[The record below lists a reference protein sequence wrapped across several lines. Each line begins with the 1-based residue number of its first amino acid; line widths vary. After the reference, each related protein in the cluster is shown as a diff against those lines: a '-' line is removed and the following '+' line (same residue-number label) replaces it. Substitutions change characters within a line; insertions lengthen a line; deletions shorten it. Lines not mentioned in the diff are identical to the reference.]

1 MSDGKIDAAPQL
13 IVSAAPHL
21 RTTDSVERVMYSV
34 VIAML
39 PALIGSVYYFGWRAL
54 WITAIAVV
62 TAILTEAAVQKFRKV
77 QITAMDGSAM
87 VVGMLLAF
95 NLPPG
100 VPWWIPVAGT
110 TFAIAVGKHVFGG
123 LGMNPMNPALLGRAF
138 LMASWP
144 VYMTTDW
151 SVPKDGTTSGIAAV
165 TGATPLATVK
175 AAMADL
181 AAGIN
186 VEQSRAII
194 EAANTTKTYISL
206 FVGNI
211 GGCIGETSVLLLL
224 IGAAYLFYKQYI
236 NYRIPLS
243 FIGTVAILAWVFGG
257 EGYFTGDFI
266 FHILTGGL
274 VLGAFFMATDMVTC
288 PSSPLGQWLFGIGC
302 GLLTIFIRLVGGY
315 PEGVCYAILLMNLV
329 VPLLDRYTRPKVFG
343 A

>member
-1 MSDGKIDAAPQL
+1 MSDVKMDVPPQL

-39 PALIGSVYYFGWRAL
+39 PALAGAVYFFGWRAL
-54 WITAIAVV
+54 WVTVIAVV
-62 TAILTEAAVQKFRKV
+62 TAVLTEAAVQKFRKV
-77 QITAMDGSAM
+77 QITALDGSAI

-95 NLPPG
+95 NLPPS
-100 VPWWIPVAGT
+100 VPWWLPVAGT
-110 TFAIAVGKHVFGG
+110 FFAIAIGKHVFGG

-144 VYMTTDW
+144 VYMTTGW
-151 SVPKDGTTSGIAAV
+151 TIPQDGPAADIAAV

-175 AAMADL
+175 AAMANL
-181 AAGIN
+181 AAGID

-194 EAANTTKTYISL
+194 EAANTAEAYLSL
-206 FVGNI
+206 FVGSI

-224 IGAAYLFYKQYI
+224 VGAAYLFYKQYI

-243 FIGTVAILAWVFGG
+243 FIGSVAIVAWIFGG
-257 EGYFTGDFI
+257 EGYFTGDFL

-288 PSSPLGQWLFGIGC
+288 PSSPVGQWIFGAGC
-302 GLLTIFIRLVGGY
+302 GLLTIFIRLTGGY
-315 PEGVCYAILLMNLV
+315 PEGVCYSILLMNLV
-329 VPLLDRYTRPKVFG
+329 TPLLDRYTKPKVFG

>member
-1 MSDGKIDAAPQL
+1 MADIKADAAPRL

-21 RTTDSVERVMYSV
+21 KTSDSVEKVMYSV

-39 PALIGSVYYFGWRAL
+39 PALAGAVYYFGWRAL
-54 WITAIAVV
+54 WVTAIAVV
-62 TAILTEAAVQKFRKV
+62 TAVLTEAAVQKFRKV
-77 QITAMDGSAM
+77 RITALDGSAV

-95 NLPPG
+95 NLPPS
-100 VPWWIPVAGT
+100 VPWWMPVAGT
-110 TFAIAVGKHVFGG
+110 FFAVAIGKHAFGG

-144 VYMTTDW
+144 VYMTTGW
-151 SVPKDGTTSGIAAV
+151 SVPQAGTAEGVVAV

-181 AAGIN
+181 AAGVN
-186 VEQSRAII
+186 VEQSRLII
-194 EAANTTKTYISL
+194 DSVNTTETYLSL
-206 FVGNI
+206 FFGSI

-243 FIGTVAILAWVFGG
+243 FIGTVAVLAWVFGG
-257 EGYFTGDFI
+257 EGYFTGDFL
-266 FHILTGGL
+266 FHVLTGGL
-274 VLGAFFMATDMVTC
+274 VIGAFFMATDMVTC
-288 PSSPLGQWLFGIGC
+288 PSTPWGQLVFGMGC
-302 GLLTIFIRLVGGY
+302 GLLTVFIRLVGGY
-315 PEGVCYAILLMNLV
+315 PEGVCYSILLMNLAT
-329 VPLLDRYTRPKVFG
+329 PFLDRYTKPKIFG